1 LLSINKKTKI
11 LFKIINY
18 RINILKENKRKMIS
32 IIGQGAT
39 QTDEQRDAQIPTS
52 LKTQQ
57 HQLSITQTKFASRK
71 LLSILLVIASIVFC
85 ICATI
90 LAITYGMLYAKTFG
104 DNRNEKKSEEMLS
117 VLSDYSKDARFWPFN
132 NLNIQKSTCGLQ
144 TITPKLSRIINGVE
158 AVPHS
163 WPWMV
168 TIGLFGPKLNLL
180 HACGGS
186 IISKRYI
193 LTAAHC
199 VNL

>member
-1 LLSINKKTKI
+1 
-11 LFKIINY
+11 
-18 RINILKENKRKMIS
+18 MIS

-39 QTDEQRDAQIPTS
+39 QTDNQRDAQVPAS
-52 LKTQQ
+52 LKQ
-57 HQLSITQTKFASRK
+57 SITQPQKKLASRK

-85 ICATI
+85 ICATV
-90 LAITYGMLYAKTFG
+90 LAVTYGMLYSKTLGG
-104 DNRNEKKSEEMLS
+104 DKLEKNSENILS
-117 VLSDYSKDARFWPFN
+117 ALSDNTKDARFWPFN

-144 TITPKLSRIINGVE
+144 TITPKLSRIINGIE

-186 IISKRYI
+186 LISKRYI